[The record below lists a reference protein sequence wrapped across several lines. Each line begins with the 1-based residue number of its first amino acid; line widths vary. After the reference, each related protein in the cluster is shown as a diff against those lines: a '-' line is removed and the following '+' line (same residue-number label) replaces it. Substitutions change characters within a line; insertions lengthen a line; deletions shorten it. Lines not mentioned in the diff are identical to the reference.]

1 LEEPRI
7 FLAKPSMGDP
17 VKAVERLKALKQEAS
32 WSRARIDAGPGRP
45 EIRGARR
52 GRADDRKPLDL
63 GAVGT

>member
-32 WSRARIDAGPGRP
+32 
-45 EIRGARR
+45 
-52 GRADDRKPLDL
+52 
-63 GAVGT
+63 